1 MEQLEH
7 RVVFGGQVHVL
18 FMEGVQR
25 VGKGP
30 LVCQAGTGMTGLVR
44 PMTPWDPRESIFSAS
59 SPMPNII
66 RIAAALLIDP
76 QGRTLLVRKRGT
88 EAFMQPG
95 GKIDAGETP
104 VQALVRELHEELGLR
119 IDPAQAMH
127 LGQFSAPAANEPGF
141 EVQAELFRVDS
152 AAAVVPAAEIEEVV
166 WLAADQA
173 PVMQLA
179 PLTRDLILPL
189 YRQALNAPR

>member
-1 MEQLEH
+1 
-7 RVVFGGQVHVL
+7 
-18 FMEGVQR
+18 
-25 VGKGP
+25 
-30 LVCQAGTGMTGLVR
+30 MTK
-44 PMTPWDPRESIFSAS
+44 T
-59 SPMPNII
+59 I

-88 EAFMQPG
+88 QAFMQPG

-104 VQALVRELHEELGLR
+104 VAALVRELHEELGLR
-119 IDPAQAMH
+119 IDPAQAIP
-127 LGQFSAPAANEPGF
+127 LGRFSAPAANEPGH

-152 AAAVVPAAEIEEVV
+152 AEAMVPAAEIEEVV

-173 PVMQLA
+173 PTLELA

-189 YRQALNAPR
+189 YRKAVSVPR